1 MATATHDVGRKLDA
15 LPLGRFH
22 YRLTGLIVGGL
33 FVDQF
38 DNYITGGVLGAA
50 IKEGW
55 STMSMNALFISAGTA
70 GMTIGSIAAGWL
82 GDRYG
87 RRFSFQLNLLI
98 FGLFSFAAAASPT
111 MGWLTVSRFLMG
123 LGMGAEFV
131 IAYTML
137 SEFVPPQSRGRWQA
151 SMAVISNGA
160 VFISSLCGFLIIP
173 HYGWRWVFVIAGIA
187 ALVVWVLR
195 KTLPE
200 SPRWLE
206 SQGRNAEAEKVV
218 DDIVHELGLKE
229 APAVAPS
236 ATPTT
241 VTADVPFMV
250 LFSPPVIRSL
260 ADPAKTYAVNVGGTV
275 NVFEAARR
283 ANIAK
288 VLLISSNAAYHRKER
303 DAFDE
308 THPTTSLYS
317 GNPNA
322 HYGASKMAAEQVAL
336 AYHTF
341 HGIDALAIRITS
353 VYGFGMKPG
362 QMQLKQIVEGAANG
376 QAVEIASGGHV
387 VRDYTY
393 VGDSAAGI
401 VAILNADTRAVSQR
415 IFNISRGE
423 LTSTFDIA
431 EAARAAFPDA
441 DIEVSGEMTEFEKA
455 TLKQRAPLS
464 WAAAEKVF
472 GYRPRY
478 SLRDGIKS
486 YADLYTAFKTHP
498 LAST

>member
-1 MATATHDVGRKLDA
+1 MPSDVWSKPKTVMVTGGTGFVGTYVCRLLGSQGQTAIAVGVEPFTA
-15 LPLGRFH
+15 QA
-22 YRLTGLIVGGL
+22 L
-33 FVDQF
+33 FV
-38 DNYITGGVLGAA
+38 
-50 IKEGW
+50 
-55 STMSMNALFISAGTA
+55 
-70 GMTIGSIAAGWL
+70 L
-82 GDRYG
+82 GD
-87 RRFSFQLNLLI
+87 
-98 FGLFSFAAAASPT
+98 AAAAT
-111 MGWLTVSRFLMG
+111 HYVRGDVLDAAG
-123 LGMGAEFV
+123 LDA
-131 IAYTML
+131 ICAQYA
-137 SEFVPPQSRGRWQA
+137 PDA
-151 SMAVISNGA
+151 
-160 VFISSLCGFLIIP
+160 II
-173 HYGWRWVFVIAGIA
+173 HAAG
-187 ALVVWVLR
+187 LVGHD
-195 KTLPE
+195 T
-200 SPRWLE
+200 
-206 SQGRNAEAEKVV
+206 
-218 DDIVHELGLKE
+218 
-229 APAVAPS
+229 
-236 ATPTT
+236 
-241 VTADVPFMV
+241 
-250 LFSPPVIRSL
+250 SL

-283 ANIAK
+283 ANIGK

-308 THPTTSLYS
+308 THPTTSLYA

-376 QAVEIASGGHV
+376 QSVKIASGGGV

-393 VGDSAAGI
+393 VEDSAAGI
-401 VAILNADTRAVSQR
+401 VAILNADTRAVAQR

-431 EAARAAFPDA
+431 AATRAAFPGA
-441 DIEVSGEMTEFEKA
+441 SIEVSGEMTEFETA

-478 SLRDGIKS
+478 SLRQGIKS
-486 YADLYTAFKTHP
+486 YAEFFTAFKKHAWP
-498 LAST
+498 VVST